1 MRLEL
6 SENVYNTSLEPAWTE
21 YTWDAQ
27 GTLIRVLN
35 VVYTFLVRCVV
46 FFIQPWYSN
55 NIE

>member
-1 MRLEL
+1 MRLEP
-6 SENVYNTSLEPAWTE
+6 SENAYNTSLEPAWTE

-27 GTLIRVLN
+27 GTLIHVLN